1 MSGKNNSALY
11 TIRQKGREVTFMIES
26 KPRKAFYF
34 SAFIIPCLV
43 LYLIFFITPFFR
55 GIGISLTNWDGLTPK
70 TPIILEKSEFESK
83 ILYSGKINQKERNY
97 IQSIYDYDPT
107 DNSYK
112 RKSVGGATRRKLER
126 IVKKT
131 GYEPDRY
138 KFVGFENYKKIFTG
152 KVDKDFYPHKIR
164 VEKFT
169 EASELPRIIQKKDFQ
184 KEILKDV
191 EKKSEDYQ
199 ILTDAYKFD
208 EKNGYYKL
216 DSKYDEFELTGFLWE
231 LPGLGKTITESE
243 IDSLVRSLKTAGLKL
258 DSYEIHDAAL
268 KFADANGLSE
278 SERTQVLDLSNE
290 ILKISKIKK
299 TLSKNWVVVQ
309 FNMGVV
315 GFTIFFAIFSVIG
328 INVIAF
334 GLALALDTGIK
345 GQKVLRTIF
354 FLPNVLSMIIVAL
367 IWSMLFVQL
376 LPAITGIEKWISD
389 SNKTPWLLVL
399 VAVWQGCGYYMIV
412 YLAGLQNI
420 PAEVVEAA
428 KIDGATGLQ
437 RFKYI
442 TLPLMIPS
450 LTISLF
456 LTIANALK
464 SFDLIYAMIGRTGY
478 ATGTVPFVMDIYFDA
493 FSLKLAG
500 LANAK
505 AMVLFFAIVI
515 VTGLQLFIMKRKEV
529 EA

>member
-1 MSGKNNSALY
+1 MVEAKS
-11 TIRQKGREVTFMIES
+11 
-26 KPRKAFYF
+26 RKAFYF
-34 SAFIIPCLV
+34 TAFIIPCLI

-70 TPIILEKSEFESK
+70 TPIILEKNEFESK
-83 ILYSGKINQKERNY
+83 ILYSGNLNQKERNY
-97 IQSIYDYDPT
+97 IQSIYEYDPL

-112 RKSVGGATRRKLER
+112 RKSLGGIARKKLER

-131 GYEPDRY
+131 GYEPERY
-138 KFVGFENYKKIFTG
+138 KFVGLENYKKIFTG
-152 KVDKDFYPHKIR
+152 KIGKDFYPHITR
-164 VEKFT
+164 IEKFT
-169 EASELPRIIQKKDFQ
+169 ESSELPRIIQKKDFQ
-184 KEILKDV
+184 TEVLKGMT
-191 EKKSEDYQ
+191 KGSEEYNL
-199 ILTDAYKFD
+199 IAEAYKFD
-208 EKNGYYKL
+208 EEMNAFRL
-216 DSKYDEFELTGFLWE
+216 DPKYDEFVLTGFLWD
-231 LPGLGKTITESE
+231 LPGVGSSIPESKVDSLIRNFKTIGLGQNAYDIHNVA
-243 IDSLVRSLKTAGLKL
+243 ID
-258 DSYEIHDAAL
+258 
-268 KFADANGLSE
+268 FANENGLSDKNK
-278 SERTQVLDLSNE
+278 SELIELSNE
-290 ILKISKIKK
+290 ILKISRIKK
-299 TLSKNWVVVQ
+299 MLANNWVVTQ
-309 FNMGVV
+309 RNMGVI
-315 GFTIFFAIFSVIG
+315 GFTIFFAVFSVIG
-328 INVIAF
+328 INVLAF
-334 GLALALDTGIK
+334 GLALALDTGIR
-345 GQKVLRTIF
+345 GQKILRTIF

-420 PAEVVEAA
+420 SPDVVEAA
-428 KIDGATGLQ
+428 KIDGATGWQ
-437 RFKYI
+437 RFRYI

-464 SFDLIYAMIGRTGY
+464 SFDLIYAMIGQTGY

-493 FSLKLAG
+493 FSLKQAG
-500 LANAK
+500 LSTAK

-515 VTGLQLFIMKRKEV
+515 ITGIQLYVMKRKEV